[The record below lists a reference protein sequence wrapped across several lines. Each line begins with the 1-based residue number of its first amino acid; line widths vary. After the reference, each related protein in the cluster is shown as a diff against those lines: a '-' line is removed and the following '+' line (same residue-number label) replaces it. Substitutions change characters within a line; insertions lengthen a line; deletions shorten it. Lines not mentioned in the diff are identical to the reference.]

1 MTQTITTH
9 QVAAWLGGPRR
20 NPAENLTQDQRRK
33 GGKTSAQRQT
43 RNASGRFSGKKAMVT
58 P

>member
-9 QVAAWLGGPRR
+9 QVAAWLGGRPRR

-43 RNASGRFSGKKAMVT
+43 RNASGRFSGKKA
-58 P
+58 